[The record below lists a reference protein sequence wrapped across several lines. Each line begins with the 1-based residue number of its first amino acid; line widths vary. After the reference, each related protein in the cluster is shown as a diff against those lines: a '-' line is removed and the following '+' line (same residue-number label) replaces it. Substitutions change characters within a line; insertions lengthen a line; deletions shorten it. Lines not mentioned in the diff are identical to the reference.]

1 MKSNLLKRLIPLS
14 VISTIVLVSFSGCA
28 KSEESKE
35 NVKATSVT
43 QATSEVYKRDE
54 VVTSISTAKQL
65 LVDGNKRYASGKVLN
80 DDLSN
85 EKRKQLVSKGQHP
98 FTVIVSCS
106 DSRVPPEVIFDQGLG
121 DLFVIRDAGN
131 IVDTVTLGS
140 IEYGSEHA
148 GAVLVVVLGHE
159 KCGAVKATV
168 DGGEA
173 PGNIKDI
180 VEKIKPA
187 YEKVKDSSD
196 KKEDLYEKCTDEN
209 IKNTIADIK
218 KSPIIQ
224 KLEEE
229 KKVEVIGAKYH
240 IETGEVTFTE

>member
-1 MKSNLLKRLIPLS
+1 MKSNLLRKLIPLS
-14 VISTIVLVSFSGCA
+14 LVSVISVMSFSA
-28 KSEESKE
+28 YAQPKW
-35 NVKATSVT
+35 AT
-43 QATSEVYKRDE
+43 QAASEVYKRDE
-54 VVTSISTAKQL
+54 VVTSITEAKQL
-65 LVDGNKRYASGKVLN
+65 LVDGNKRYVSGKILN

-85 EKRKQLVSKGQHP
+85 DRRKQLVSNGQHP

-106 DSRVPPEVIFDQGLG
+106 DSRVPPEIIFDQGLG

-131 IVDTVTLGS
+131 IVDPITLGS
-140 IEYGSEHA
+140 VEYGAEYA

-187 YEKVKDSSD
+187 YEKVKNSSTD
-196 KKEDLYEKCTDEN
+196 KDELYEKTADEN
-209 IKNTIADIK
+209 IKNTIADIM
-218 KSPIIQ
+218 KSPIIK

-229 KKVEVIGAKYH
+229 KKVQVIGAKYH
-240 IETGEVTFTE
+240 METGEVVFNE